1 MIEGFGDLYNN
12 FYGSVS
18 GAARSNGVF
27 PSSYVSTNNMYRT
40 SLTYTDN
47 NYVINNSDNY
57 LPYIYQTNIMGWS
70 GNTYVSA
77 TISRTN

>member
-1 MIEGFGDLYNN
+1 MVEGFGDLYNN
-12 FYGSVS
+12 FYGSVQ
-18 GAARSNGVF
+18 GDARNSAF
-27 PSSYVSTNNMYRT
+27 ASSYVSTNNMYRT

-47 NYVINNSDNY
+47 NYVINNPDTY
-57 LPYIYQTNIMGWS
+57 YPYIYQSNIFGWS